1 MERHLYEALENPFW
15 AALTSTHAAHAQDV
29 GALKRFAPEV
39 APFCAVGQG
48 DADIRGA
55 RGAQPG
61 EVLNFLGVIP
71 ALPDGWRVL
80 ARGAVLQMVYAG
92 APALG
97 DAAGS
102 GARVLGEADL
112 PAMLELTALVY
123 PEYFRPR
130 STILG
135 TYLGLHQDGRLV
147 AMAGQRMA
155 STGYREISA
164 VCTHPAH
171 TGRGHARRLIAQLAR
186 DIVAEGRTPFLH
198 VSASNERAWGLYQDL
213 GFAASRELR
222 LVKVSTT

>member
-1 MERHLYEALENPFW
+1 MERQLHDSLENPFW
-15 AALTSTHAAHAQDV
+15 AALTTTHAAHAQDV

-39 APFCAVGQG
+39 APFCAVGHAA
-48 DADIRGA
+48 ADIRTA
-55 RGAQPG
+55 RGARPG
-61 EVLNFLGVIP
+61 EALNFLGVIP
-71 ALPDGWRVL
+71 ELPDGWSVL
-80 ARGAVLQMVYAG
+80 QRGAVLQMVYAG
-92 APALG
+92 SG
-97 DAAGS
+97 AGEATGP

-130 STILG
+130 TAVLG
-135 TYLGLHQDGRLV
+135 KYIGLHEDGKLV

-171 TGRGHARRLIAQLAR
+171 TGRGHARRLIAQLTR
-186 DIVAEGRTPFLH
+186 DILAEGRTPFLH